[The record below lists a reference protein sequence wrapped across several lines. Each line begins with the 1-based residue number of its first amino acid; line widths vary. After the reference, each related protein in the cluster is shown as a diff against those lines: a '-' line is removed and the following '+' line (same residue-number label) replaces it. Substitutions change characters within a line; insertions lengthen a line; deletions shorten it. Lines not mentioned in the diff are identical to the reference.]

1 MCSNSDGSFDCS
13 DIFQVLSFRQCGLL
27 LDYYF
32 CVPYPSKVA
41 RKILLYTKYC
51 SKPRLGG
58 RWIPND
64 RSEVPILA
72 DCRHGKYMRSMTL
85 IQGHK

>member
-1 MCSNSDGSFDCS
+1 MSSNSDGSFDCC
-13 DIFQVLSFRQCGLL
+13 DIFQVLSFGQCCLL

-32 CVPYPSKVA
+32 CVPYHSKVA

-51 SKPRLGG
+51 SKSRLGW

-64 RSEVPILA
+64 RSEVSISA
-72 DCRHGKYMRSMTL
+72 DGRHGKYMRSVTFH
-85 IQGHK
+85 GR